1 MVRRR
6 RAESDRLLIGRIGAF
21 RLHAMY
27 DPRQTTQNARKAFLD
42 SFERQVDPHGLLP
55 IDERRRRAAYAKK
68 AHFARLARLSARQTR
83 KPKQTQ
89 SHQPMPPFHYSGFR
103 KICDVS
109 FHLRSLR
116 FVLAL

>member
-21 RLHAMY
+21 HLHAMH

-68 AHFARLARLSARQTR
+68 AHFARLARLSALARTR
-83 KPKQTQ
+83 P
-89 SHQPMPPFHYSGFR
+89 R
-103 KICDVS
+103 
-109 FHLRSLR
+109 RS
-116 FVLAL
+116 